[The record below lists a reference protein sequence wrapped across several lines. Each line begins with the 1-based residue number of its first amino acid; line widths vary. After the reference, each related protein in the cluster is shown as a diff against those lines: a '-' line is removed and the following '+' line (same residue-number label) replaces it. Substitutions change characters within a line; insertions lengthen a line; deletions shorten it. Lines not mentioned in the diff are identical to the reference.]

1 VIILSIDNDLALRL
15 DFIEFKQQIL
25 LLKHPSHKATVFSEL
40 SLYDF
45 LSIKE
50 YVTNFEYF
58 LDNGYEFDFKNF
70 ESGLYELNPQL
81 KNYPESSI
89 LISKAL
95 MSLSN
100 FNKLFSSNN

>member
-1 VIILSIDNDLALRL
+1 MGIDNDLTLRL

-25 LLKHPSHKATVFSEL
+25 LLKHPSHKATVFAEL

-58 LDNGYEFDFKNF
+58 LDNGYKFDFKNF
-70 ESGLYELNPQL
+70 ESDLYELNPQL
-81 KNYPESSI
+81 KNYPESSV

>member
-1 VIILSIDNDLALRL
+1 MNIDNDLTSRL

-25 LLKHPSHKATVFSEL
+25 LLKHPSHKATVFAEL

-45 LSIKE
+45 LSIKK
-50 YVTNFEYF
+50 YVSNFEYF
-58 LDNGYEFDFKNF
+58 LDNGYNFDFKSF

-81 KNYPESSI
+81 KNYPESSV
-89 LISKAL
+89 LISKVL